1 METSEGV
8 TPEIL
13 DACPIERGF
22 ILDNFSLA
30 SVDKALKSK

>member
-1 METSEGV
+1 MEISEGV

-22 ILDNFSLA
+22 ILESFSLA
-30 SVDKALKSK
+30 SVDKALKFK